1 MQARDAAVPAGSPF
15 ALDDDDAYRRWRD
28 WKLEVA
34 ARSAQE
40 LVVEV
45 ADPRALGDVERGAI
59 VERCRRTNMAVYASP
74 LRGPDKDIPRMLGA
88 SLGLTRLD
96 ANWLADEDGIST
108 LAVSERGTRS
118 EFIPY
123 TDQPIRWHTDGYY
136 NAAQRRIDAMLLH
149 CVERAERGGGN
160 RLLDHEIAYI
170 LLRDADPGFVRA
182 LSAPDA
188 MLIPQRGASGDP
200 AGGEVREAR
209 GGPVF
214 SLREDSGDLRMR
226 YTARTRSI
234 AWRDDALTRAAVD
247 ALRAAL
253 DAAAPWVLSLQLE
266 PGMGIVCNNVLHE
279 RDGFA
284 DSAAHTRTVYR
295 ARYHDRIAGTLGSW
309 RIASQG
315 RGTGRWTTH
324 CRPLR

>member
-1 MQARDAAVPAGSPF
+1 MQMHAGEALPGARSPF
-15 ALDDDDAYRRWRD
+15 ALDDGDAYRRWRD

-34 ARSAQE
+34 ARAAQD

-45 ADPRALGDVERGAI
+45 RDPRALGPAEREAI
-59 VERCRRTNMAVYASP
+59 VERCRRTNMAVYASA
-74 LRGPDKDIPRMLGA
+74 LRGPDKDIPRLLG
-88 SLGLTRLD
+88 SQLGLTRLD

-136 NAAQRRIDAMLLH
+136 NPPQRRIDAMLLH
-149 CVERAERGGGN
+149 CVERAGHGGGN
-160 RLLDHEIAYI
+160 RLLDHEIAYV

-188 MLIPQRGASGDP
+188 MLIPQREAAGDP

-209 GGPVF
+209 SGPVF
-214 SLREDSGDLRMR
+214 SLREGSGDLHMR

-234 AWRDDALTRAAVD
+234 AWRDDAGTRAAVD

-253 DAAAPWVLSLQLE
+253 DAASPWVLSLQLE

-284 DSAAHTRTVYR
+284 DSPARTRTVYR

-309 RIASQG
+309 RL
-315 RGTGRWTTH
+315 
-324 CRPLR
+324 PLAAPAQAAANG